1 MLEIGIIVGGLV
13 GLILISI
20 VLSEILNF
28 SIDRVCK
35 AIDKK
40 RRKEHPTYFLLQ
52 AYVNELGNQY
62 WEYERRFIRS
72 RKEKIETLLDEYKYY
87 PAVSLPK
94 VDAELEELR
103 MELNN
108 AMPGLRA
115 ISKELEQKREELNS
129 YIAENNIKWG

>member
-1 MLEIGIIVGGLV
+1 MLEIGIIVGSV
-13 GLILISI
+13 VALILISI
-20 VLSEILNF
+20 VLNKILDF
-28 SIDRVCK
+28 SINRVCK

-52 AYVNELGNQY
+52 AYVNELGIQY
-62 WEYERRFIRS
+62 WEYERRFIRN
-72 RKEKIETLLDEYKYY
+72 RKERIETLLDEYKYY

-115 ISKELEQKREELNS
+115 ISKELDQKREELNS